1 MTASAALKHLA
12 VLSKSVKLT
21 SKCKDLKALLRDDY
35 GWKDDVSKPE
45 LYRELAEAMGV
56 RMTPG
61 KSTCVK

>member
-21 SKCKDLKALLRDDY
+21 SECKDLKALLRDDY

-61 KSTCVK
+61 KGTCVK